1 MKKLG
6 AVLVL
11 GMLCASSAA
20 HAENTI
26 TTVVSPDQ
34 KTVTTTS
41 DQGRTTVDYT
51 QTVTGSTTTTTFE
64 PAKPAY
70 QPMGRDD
77 YKPTGPDGYQPM
89 GRNNL
94 GR

>member
-1 MKKLG
+1 MTKLG
-6 AVLVL
+6 AGLVL
-11 GMLCASSAA
+11 GMLCALSAA
-20 HAENTI
+20 HAENT
-26 TTVVSPDQ
+26 TTTIVSPDQ

-41 DQGRTTVDYT
+41 EQGRTTVDYT
-51 QTVTGSTTTTTFE
+51 QTVTGSTTTTKFE

-77 YKPTGPDGYQPM
+77 YKPMGTDGYEPM

>member
-1 MKKLG
+1 MMKRIFLI
-6 AVLVL
+6 LL
-11 GMLCASSAA
+11 SLCASSVAL
-20 HAENTI
+20 AENVV

-34 KTVTTTS
+34 KTLTTTS

-51 QTVTGSTTTTTFE
+51 ETMTGSTTTTRFE

-70 QPMGRDD
+70 QPMGHGD
-77 YKPTGPDGYQPM
+77 YKPTGSDGYQPM

>member
-1 MKKLG
+1 MKKLS
-6 AVLVL
+6 AILVS

-20 HAENTI
+20 HAENTV

-51 QTVTGSTTTTTFE
+51 QTATGSTTTTTFE

-70 QPMGRDD
+70 QPMGRGD

-89 GRNNL
+89 GRNNM